1 MAVIQQLW
9 DRAEPSGFI
18 DVIGPSNPLPNT
30 PTQAVLLHYGLGDAQ
45 VTWLG
50 AHAIARSAH
59 AIMYESNVHCGN
71 ETFFGFE
78 MTADDVIMEGCE
90 QRSCIMG
97 FDYGSP
103 TPPFINI
110 PPSEDYDTHEKPR
123 RCTSSRADGDFL

>member
-50 AHAIARSAH
+50 AMLLQGVPRLSCMSPMCIALR
-59 AIMYESNVHCGN
+59 
-71 ETFFGFE
+71 
-78 MTADDVIMEGCE
+78 
-90 QRSCIMG
+90 
-97 FDYGSP
+97 
-103 TPPFINI
+103 
-110 PPSEDYDTHEKPR
+110 
-123 RCTSSRADGDFL
+123 